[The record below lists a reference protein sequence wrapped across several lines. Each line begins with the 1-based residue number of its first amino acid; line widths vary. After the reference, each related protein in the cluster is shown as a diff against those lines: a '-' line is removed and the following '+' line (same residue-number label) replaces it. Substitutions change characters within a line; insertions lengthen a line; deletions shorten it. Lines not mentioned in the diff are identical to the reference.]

1 MPFSFPKIFKTPT
14 CHVISRKKI
23 KSSTVINPLISF
35 NPIKINIPSWF
46 ALLLLF
52 CLAPA
57 TIQAKPPILLS
68 KNSHWWETQTKP
80 KPHQGW
86 DTFTTQ
92 IKKIHPYIKQYVDEH
107 GSVVCLIN
115 MRVTKKGRVD
125 FAEMWDCNSIDSLL
139 KDTLIQAIKYNG
151 FTPYKSIKGKTLIE
165 NTLVMMEIP
174 ADFNQLETQPQDT
187 TLPNKSIS
195 PARFLG
201 GDDAFNKY
209 VASAFRYP
217 ERCLESNISGYVRMR
232 FMVDRRGIVTQ
243 CRIKEGTRNC
253 PEFGIE
259 AARILRAC
267 PKWIPATYN
276 GQNISAWFEVPIALS
291 VK

>member
-1 MPFSFPKIFKTPT
+1 M
-14 CHVISRKKI
+14 
-23 KSSTVINPLISF
+23 
-35 NPIKINIPSWF
+35 
-46 ALLLLF
+46 LF
-52 CLAPA
+52 R
-57 TIQAKPPILLS
+57 S
-68 KNSHWWETQTKP
+68 
-80 KPHQGW
+80 
-86 DTFTTQ
+86 
-92 IKKIHPYIKQYVDEH
+92 
-107 GSVVCLIN
+107 
-115 MRVTKKGRVD
+115 
-125 FAEMWDCNSIDSLL
+125 
-139 KDTLIQAIKYNG
+139 DTLIQAIKYNG

-217 ERCLESNISGYVRMR
+217 ERCLESNISGYVRVR

-276 GQNISAWFEVPIALS
+276 GHNISAWFEVPIALS